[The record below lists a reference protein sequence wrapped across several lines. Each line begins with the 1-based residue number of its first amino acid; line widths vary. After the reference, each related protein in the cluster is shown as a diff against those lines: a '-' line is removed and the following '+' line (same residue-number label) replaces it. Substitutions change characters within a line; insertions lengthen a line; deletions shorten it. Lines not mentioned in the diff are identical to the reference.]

1 MGRAE
6 MADLAV
12 TPILGAVLMA
22 LARFDLREGRLPDR
36 LTLPLGAL
44 GLALAAWRSGGVPLA
59 QLAGAGAGFAVFWA
73 LGEAHFRLRGIEGL
87 GQGDAKLL
95 GAAGAWLG
103 WRDLPLVVL
112 AAALGA
118 LAAVALRRAGRPRN
132 PEIAFGPWLALA
144 FMALWLRHLLRDG
157 G

>member
-1 MGRAE
+1 
-6 MADLAV
+6 MADLAA
-12 TPILGAVLMA
+12 TPILGAVLLT

-44 GLALAAWRSGGVPLA
+44 GLLLAAWRASGVPLA
-59 QLAGAGAGFAVFWA
+59 EIAGASGGFALFWV
-73 LGEAHFRLRGIEGL
+73 LGEVHFRLRGIEGL

-103 WRDLPLVVL
+103 WRDLPFLVL

-118 LAAVALRRAGRPRN
+118 LAFALLARRRPRDH
-132 PEIAFGPWLALA
+132 PRELAFGPWLAAA
-144 FMALWLRHLLRDG
+144 FMGLWLGRLLG
-157 G
+157 GGV